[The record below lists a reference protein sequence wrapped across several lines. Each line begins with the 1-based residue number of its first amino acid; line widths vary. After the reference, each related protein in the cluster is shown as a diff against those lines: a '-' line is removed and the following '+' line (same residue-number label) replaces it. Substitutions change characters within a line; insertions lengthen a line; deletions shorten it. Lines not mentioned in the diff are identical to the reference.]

1 MQQSQFGLMLAL
13 IGALILT
20 PDSLL
25 MRLSQMDG
33 GAMLAW
39 RATLAGLVFLAIG
52 LNKRFQSTDKSIFVF
67 SKSFVALIACQV
79 ANTSFFAFAISLA
92 PVAIVLVC
100 VATVP
105 IISVVL
111 STIFLNERASLKSV
125 AVIVTVT
132 LGIVVS
138 VYGDFRTDVAFNL
151 QTMMGAV
158 FGLAVALSLAINF
171 VIVRQD
177 RNVEFEIALGV
188 GALIAGITAFVLS
201 PTASDTTLQ
210 NTLIISITGLII
222 LPLSFVMLSRA
233 SRYTTAS
240 NVSMLMLLETV
251 LGPLWVW
258 VFIGER
264 PSYLTITGG
273 VIVILAIVYF
283 LMSEKQNKTPV

>member
-1 MQQSQFGLMLAL
+1 
-13 IGALILT
+13 
-20 PDSLL
+20 
-25 MRLSQMDG
+25 
-33 GAMLAW
+33 
-39 RATLAGLVFLAIG
+39 
-52 LNKRFQSTDKSIFVF
+52 
-67 SKSFVALIACQV
+67 
-79 ANTSFFAFAISLA
+79 
-92 PVAIVLVC
+92 
-100 VATVP
+100 
-105 IISVVL
+105 VVL

-158 FGLAVALSLAINF
+158 FGLAVALSLAVNF

-177 RNVEFEIALGV
+177 RDVEFEIALGV

-210 NTLIISITGLII
+210 STLIISITGLII

-273 VIVILAIVYF
+273 VIVIIAIVYF

>member
-132 LGIVVS
+132 SGIVVS

-177 RNVEFEIALGV
+177 RDVEFEIALGV

-210 NTLIISITGLII
+210 STLIISITGLII

-273 VIVILAIVYF
+273 VIVIIAIVYF

>member
-132 LGIVVS
+132 SGIVVS

-177 RNVEFEIALGV
+177 RDVEFEIALGV

-210 NTLIISITGLII
+210 NALIISITGLII

-273 VIVILAIVYF
+273 VIVIIAIVYF

>member
-210 NTLIISITGLII
+210 STLIISITGLII

-283 LMSEKQNKTPV
+283 LMSEKQNKAPV

>member
-132 LGIVVS
+132 SGIVVS

-158 FGLAVALSLAINF
+158 FGLAVALSLAVNF

-177 RNVEFEIALGV
+177 RDVEFEIALGV

-210 NTLIISITGLII
+210 STLIISITGLII

-273 VIVILAIVYF
+273 VIVIIAIVYF

>member
-132 LGIVVS
+132 SGIVVS

-177 RNVEFEIALGV
+177 RDVAFEIALGV

-210 NTLIISITGLII
+210 STIIISITGLII
-222 LPLSFVMLSRA
+222 LPFSFVMLSRA

-258 VFIGER
+258 VFISER

-273 VIVILAIVYF
+273 VIVIIAIVYF

>member
-1 MQQSQFGLMLAL
+1 MLAL

-132 LGIVVS
+132 SGIVVS

-177 RNVEFEIALGV
+177 RDVEFEIALGV

-210 NTLIISITGLII
+210 STLIISITGLII

-258 VFIGER
+258 VFIDER

-273 VIVILAIVYF
+273 VIVIIAIVYF